1 MRIDEVTY
9 FLALA
14 ADGHIVHAAESLG
27 VSQSTLSRSIGRL
40 ETEMG
45 VELFDRSK
53 NRLELNRYGQILLTH
68 ASRALSEFETA
79 RARIEALRDPAAGT
93 VSVAYVSSFGSWLI
107 PRVVADYRALFPE
120 IQFVLNGGTADTVL
134 EALHGGVADVAF
146 LSPDPRDP
154 EIEWQPLTSERLAL
168 GVPDEH
174 PLATREDGV
183 AMSELEELEYV
194 ALKPGSGLR
203 GIADSYFAR
212 HGVIPRVVLE
222 VTELTTLRGLV
233 RSGLGVALL
242 PDSTQEPGITMVLL
256 RDEATRVIGLASSRA
271 RSTSAAAAQFARFVR
286 EEWA

>member
-1 MRIDEVTY
+1 
-9 FLALA
+9 
-14 ADGHIVHAAESLG
+14 
-27 VSQSTLSRSIGRL
+27 
-40 ETEMG
+40 
-45 VELFDRSK
+45 
-53 NRLELNRYGQILLTH
+53 
-68 ASRALSEFETA
+68 
-79 RARIEALRDPAAGT
+79 
-93 VSVAYVSSFGSWLI
+93 
-107 PRVVADYRALFPE
+107 
-120 IQFVLNGGTADTVL
+120 
-134 EALHGGVADVAF
+134 VAF